1 LGAGEDRVKFNLID
15 KVEAISDERIVAVKY
30 VTLAEEYLADHFPT
44 FPVLPG
50 VLMLEAITQAAGWL
64 LHHRSRFGKSMAILK
79 EAKNVKYGSF
89 VAPGNFL
96 RVEVEFVKSTDVGAS
111 FKASGSVNETAALSA
126 RVELA
131 YFNLA
136 DKQPE
141 LANLDQRLSEHN
153 KARWSVLHHG
163 RVAV

>member
-1 LGAGEDRVKFNLID
+1 M
-15 KVEAISDERIVAVKY
+15 
-30 VTLAEEYLADHFPT
+30 
-44 FPVLPG
+44 
-50 VLMLEAITQAAGWL
+50 MLEAITQAAGWL
-64 LHHRSRFGKSMAILK
+64 LHHRTKFAKSMAILK

-96 RVEVEFVKSTDVGAS
+96 RVEVEFMKPTDAGGAT
-111 FKASGSVNETAALSA
+111 FKATGSVNETAALSA

-153 KARWSVLHHG
+153 QARWNVLHHG